1 MADQKISIVI
11 AARNMVA
18 SGFRGVVGAA
28 KNLRAQVVASLAG
41 VANVAKRVAASIGII
56 GAAAI
61 AVTKKLVDAYQVQAQ
76 AEAKLSA
83 TLRATGYAAGF
94 TSNELKKYAAE
105 LQKTVGIGDEVTISM
120 MGILASF
127 KNIRGDTFK
136 QATAAIIDM
145 AANLG
150 KAGKGS
156 ADVEA
161 AVIQVGKALND
172 PIRGMAALGRVG
184 IVFTGQQRKQITAL
198 QESGDLLSAQ
208 AIILRELQNEFGGVA
223 KSMYEADSGLKRLS
237 NSWGDFQEALGN
249 ALVENIKIKGS
260 LDGVS
265 RTLEDLVNDG
275 YIELFAQ
282 DTASAIKKALTW
294 VDKYVSAVSFMKR
307 QMENMTGITA
317 LRSIKDALT
326 GGGGAPDKTLEDR
339 LAEIQRRRKEIEA
352 EADEQERYGM
362 IWGKIDN
369 DRADAQARLAALI
382 EQRRKQIK
390 EYAKDTK
397 KIETENKKAE
407 EEEKKRDEE
416 TAESKKKL
424 WEKIEAI
431 YDARIEK
438 AEKLADKEKE
448 LAKEL
453 AAEEKRLARQTAN
466 EKKRLL
472 DEQLAKAKEVAEKT
486 ISGFIEERRA
496 AKKAKE
502 DDAAEFRNAAKLADK
517 EKRGIRLSKRDKEF
531 LDVAREIARARGQIP
546 GLERE
551 AARAQAQIDA
561 LAENTKS
568 LGEIKKLLAD
578 NLKEQQALSK
588 LG

>member
-1 MADQKISIVI
+1 
-11 AARNMVA
+11 
-18 SGFRGVVGAA
+18 
-28 KNLRAQVVASLAG
+28 
-41 VANVAKRVAASIGII
+41 
-56 GAAAI
+56 
-61 AVTKKLVDAYQVQAQ
+61 
-76 AEAKLSA
+76 
-83 TLRATGYAAGF
+83 
-94 TSNELKKYAAE
+94 
-105 LQKTVGIGDEVTISM
+105 M
-120 MGILASF
+120 MDILASF
-127 KNIRGDTFK
+127 KNIRGDTLK
-136 QATAAIIDM
+136 KATEAIIDM

-156 ADVEA
+156 ADVES

-172 PIRGMAALGRVG
+172 PIKGMAALGRVG
-184 IVFTGQQRKQITAL
+184 IQFTEQQKKQITAL
-198 QESGDLLSAQ
+198 QESGDLQAAQ
-208 AIILRELQNEFGGVA
+208 AIILQELQHQFGGVA
-223 KSMYEADSGLKRLS
+223 KAMYEADSGLKRLS
-237 NSWGDFQEALGN
+237 NSWGDFKEALGK

-282 DTASAIKKALTW
+282 DIATGIKKSLVW
-294 VDKYVSAVSFMKR
+294 VDRYVSAVIYMKR
-307 QMENMTGITA
+307 QMENMTGVTV

-326 GGGGAPDKTLEDR
+326 GGGGDAGKSREDR

-382 EQRRKQIK
+382 EQKRKQIEESRK
-390 EYAKDTK
+390 V
-397 KIETENKKAE
+397 TEKLEAEIKKAE

-416 TAESKKKL
+416 TAEAKKKL

-453 AAEEKRLARQTAN
+453 AAEEKRLARETAN

-496 AKKAKE
+496 AKKAK
-502 DDAAEFRNAAKLADK
+502 
-517 EKRGIRLSKRDKEF
+517 
-531 LDVAREIARARGQIP
+531 
-546 GLERE
+546 
-551 AARAQAQIDA
+551 
-561 LAENTKS
+561 
-568 LGEIKKLLAD
+568 
-578 NLKEQQALSK
+578 
-588 LG
+588 

>member
-41 VANVAKRVAASIGII
+41 VANIAKRVAASIGII

-61 AVTKKLVDAYQVQAQ
+61 AVSKKLVDAYQADEQAG
-76 AEAKLSA
+76 AKLSA

-94 TSNELKKYAAE
+94 TTNELKKYAAE
-105 LQKTVGIGDEVTISM
+105 LQKTVGIGDEVSISM

-136 QATAAIIDM
+136 QATQAIIDM

-172 PIRGMAALGRVG
+172 PIKGMAALGRVG
-184 IVFTGQQRKQITAL
+184 IQFTEQQKKQITAL
-198 QESGDLLSAQ
+198 QESGDLQAAQ

-223 KSMYEADSGLKRLS
+223 RAMYEADSGLKRLS
-237 NSWGDFQEALGN
+237 NSWGDFQEALGK
-249 ALVENIKIKGS
+249 ALVENIKLKGS

-265 RTLEDLVNDG
+265 RTLEELVNDG

-294 VDKYVSAVSFMKR
+294 VDKYSYAVMFMKR
-307 QMENMTGITA
+307 QMENMTGVTV

-326 GGGGAPDKTLEDR
+326 GGGDDAGESREDR
-339 LAEIQRRRKEIEA
+339 LAEIQRRRKEIEK
-352 EADEQERYGM
+352 EADEQERLGM

-369 DRADAQARLAALI
+369 DRADAQARLAALE
-382 EQRRKQIK
+382 EQKRKQIK
-390 EYAKDTK
+390 ESGKVTK
-397 KIETENKKAE
+397 ELEAEIKKAE
-407 EEEKKRDEE
+407 EEAKKRDEE

-424 WEKIEAI
+424 WENIEAV

-438 AEKLADKEKE
+438 AEKLADEEKE

-453 AAEEKRLARQTAN
+453 AAEEKRLARDTAN

-472 DEQLAKAKEVAEKT
+472 DEQLAKAKEVSEKT

-502 DDAAEFRNAAKLADK
+502 DDEAEFRNAAKLAAK
-517 EKRGIRLSKRDKEF
+517 EKRGIRLSKRDREI
-531 LDVAREIARARGQIP
+531 LDTSREIAKERGRIP
-546 GLERE
+546 GLESE
-551 AARAQAQIDA
+551 ATRAQAQIDA

-568 LGEIKKLLAD
+568 LSEIKELLAA

>member
-18 SGFRGVVGAA
+18 AGFRGVVGAA
-28 KNLRAQVVASLAG
+28 KKLRAQVGKALSG
-41 VANVAKRVAASIGII
+41 VANIAKRVAASIGII

-83 TLRATGYAAGF
+83 TLKATGYAAGF
-94 TSNELKKYAAE
+94 TTNELKKYAAE

-136 QATAAIIDM
+136 QATQAIIDM

-156 ADVEA
+156 ADVES

-172 PIRGMAALGRVG
+172 PIKGMAALGRVG
-184 IVFTGQQRKQITAL
+184 IQFTEQQKKQITAL
-198 QESGDLLSAQ
+198 QESGDLQAAQ
-208 AIILRELQNEFGGVA
+208 AIILQELQHQFGGVA
-223 KSMYEADSGLKRLS
+223 KAMYEADSGLKRLS
-237 NSWGDFQEALGN
+237 NSWGDFKEALGK

-282 DTASAIKKALTW
+282 DTATAIKKALTW

-307 QMENMTGITA
+307 QMENMTGVTV
-317 LRSIKDALT
+317 LRSFKDALT
-326 GGGGAPDKTLEDR
+326 GGGGDPDKTREDR

-382 EQRRKQIK
+382 EQRRKQIEESRK
-390 EYAKDTK
+390 V
-397 KIETENKKAE
+397 TEKLEAEIKKAE

-416 TAESKKKL
+416 TAEAKKKL

-453 AAEEKRLARQTAN
+453 ADEEKRLALETAN

-502 DDAAEFRNAAKLADK
+502 DDEAQFRNAAKLAAK
-517 EKRGIRLSKRDKEF
+517 EKRGIRLSKRDREI
-531 LDVAREIARARGQIP
+531 LDTSREIARARGQIP
-546 GLERE
+546 GLEGE

-561 LAENTKS
+561 LAENTRT

-578 NLKEQQALSK
+578 NLKEQQELSK
-588 LG
+588 AG